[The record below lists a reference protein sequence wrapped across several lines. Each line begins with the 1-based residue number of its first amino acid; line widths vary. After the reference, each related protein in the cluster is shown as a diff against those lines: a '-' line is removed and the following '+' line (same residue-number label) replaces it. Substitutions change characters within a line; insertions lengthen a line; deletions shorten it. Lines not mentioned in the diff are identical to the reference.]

1 MNDYNLRK
9 NAEGYAD
16 PTAAATLTRKEPG
29 EVWEYNGT
37 RCLIIKCHGRHST
50 ILQLTD
56 NAHPNNVKVTTCEGV
71 KYTNVQLL
79 TYGFHDKMGG
89 YIDTLSRSDFDNV
102 IAAVEDALSI
112 TLEVEEIAEPVER
125 LAAEIEAKNA
135 EIAELRKR
143 LDEVTEELTGARS
156 HMGTME
162 GLLRLKEADRVTA
175 NNAHT
180 KAKNQLELLRDM
192 YNELLAKT
200 WEGVG

>member
-1 MNDYNLRK
+1 MNNYNLKK

-56 NAHPNNVKVTTCEGV
+56 NDHPNNVKANTCEGV

-79 TYGFHDKMGG
+79 TYGFHDKMGK

-102 IAAVEDALSI
+102 IAAVEAALSI
-112 TLEVEEIAEPVER
+112 TLEVEEIAKPTGT
-125 LAAEIEAKNA
+125 LGDIDAKNA
-135 EIAELRKR
+135 EIAYLRKR
-143 LDEVTEELTGARS
+143 LGETTEELEFKTSQLAACTQ
-156 HMGTME
+156 H
-162 GLLRLKEADRVTA
+162 LEALTA
-175 NNAHT
+175 TNHAHT
-180 KAKNQLELLRDM
+180 KAMNQLELLREM

-200 WEGVG
+200 VGGAGE